1 MNNKMPRTPF
11 STPLSGSARETE
23 LRLKNIFSGPKKR
36 PPVLFLA
43 LMFSVCLLC
52 GNLVSFQVEAA
63 TYADSAPNR
72 PNHSQTP
79 DASLDLTEHEPASVT
94 YQTGESPLSEGE
106 QLLLEKLFRAAERQ
120 NGWQFQVPTAQLM
133 SYIQK
138 DGWVLGAVFVE
149 DHLENTLILGIM
161 DKETG
166 EVPHAIFQRSY
177 HGAFPHVV
185 TFRGDDGLFRLL
197 YTFNGQENGQYTGE
211 AGLVRFDG
219 EFMAWE
225 WPVEGD
231 VRYGHEPP
239 GASPAA
245 YPEYREY
252 WDSGHYAVMAPGG
265 VDVYTVNPDFQWGQD
280 EPWSIWQLD
289 HNETF
294 WYDSSSAEELPMP
307 IYFQSLNWLIE
318 HTNDPGGWRITS
330 LTLNEERC
338 DSGKQV
344 DCYTLRAHTDNGQ
357 NELTAD
363 LFFPYDQTGGR
374 RSYDTLNYA
383 EVTGEICGYP
393 LAPNTQDGPAVTQL
407 EWTPDLNRNGVPEEL
422 RLVELDLGLRLEV
435 LENGAVIHYEEGY
448 SAHAGWNALFLCTL
462 DGENYLLSY
471 SPTMYQGFCDY
482 GYELY
487 TLEGNGKKV
496 VRQNSVSFDINIGSP
511 MFQEGGYDP
520 DAIAGFME
528 EINGLLSHSV
538 QLLNTDSDLLQTF
551 EKEGRLV
558 DTLWWLD
565 TWEPVFTRAPGKSLL
580 ENLADFQDAMVR
592 QPSVG

>member
-94 YQTGESPLSEGE
+94 YQTGEAPLSEGE

-177 HGAFPHVV
+177 HGGFPQVV
-185 TFRGDDGLFRLL
+185 TFRGDDGEYRLL
-197 YTFNGQENGQYTGE
+197 YTFNGQENGQLDGQ
-211 AGLVRFDG
+211 AGVIRFDG

-231 VRYGHEPP
+231 ARYGKAPP
-239 GASPAA
+239 DGPAGAYS
-245 YPEYREY
+245 EYEAY
-252 WDSGHYAVMAPGG
+252 WDSHLALLAPGG

-294 WYDSSSAEELPMP
+294 WNDSSSAEELPMP

-338 DSGKQV
+338 DSRKQV
-344 DCYTLRAHTDNGQ
+344 DCYTLQAQEEGFGTD
-357 NELTAD
+357 ELTAD

-374 RSYDTLNYA
+374 RSYDNLDHS
-383 EVTGEICGYP
+383 EIYDLYYTTP
-393 LAPNTQDGPAVTQL
+393 LERYNGGPAVTQL

-422 RLVELDLGLRLEV
+422 RLTELEGGLRLDI
-435 LENGAVIHYEEGY
+435 LENGTVIHSEEGY
-448 SAHAGWNALFLCTL
+448 FAHAGYTSIFLCTL
-462 DGENYLLSY
+462 EGKDYLLFY
-471 SPTMYQGFCDY
+471 FPTMYHGDCSYSYQ
-482 GYELY
+482 LV
-487 TLEGNGKKV
+487 TLENGTPTV
-496 VRQNSVSFDINIGSP
+496 VRENSIAFTINFNHPLYPDPHFDPAEIT
-511 MFQEGGYDP
+511 
-520 DAIAGFME
+520 AFME
-528 EINGLLSHSV
+528 EINELLAHSV
-538 QLLNTDSDLLQTF
+538 QLLNTDDDLLQTF

-565 TWEPVFTRAPGKSLL
+565 IWEPVFTRDPGKSLL

>member
-43 LMFSVCLLC
+43 LMFSLCVFC
-52 GNLVSFQVEAA
+52 GNLVSCQVAEAEKTSQPGDVSIPEHPPELRQSALAADYQPRNEVEYWLLQALFQS
-63 TYADSAPNR
+63 ADTLR
-72 PNHSQTP
+72 P
-79 DASLDLTEHEPASVT
+79 
-94 YQTGESPLSEGE
+94 
-106 QLLLEKLFRAAERQ
+106 
-120 NGWQFQVPTAQLM
+120 FQDPTARLL
-133 SYIQK
+133 SAIWGEDYI
-138 DGWVLGAVFVE
+138 LGAALVE
-149 DHLENTLILGIM
+149 DHLENTLILGVM
-161 DKETG
+161 DREAQELT
-166 EVPHAIFQRSY
+166 RSASFVRSVK
-177 HGAFPHVV
+177 HGTANVV
-185 TFRGDDGLFRLL
+185 TFQNYDGKPCLL
-197 YTFNGQENGQYTGE
+197 YTFNGQENGQYTGQ
-211 AGLVRFDG
+211 AGVLRFDDSKYLN
-219 EFMAWE
+219 WV

-231 VRYGHEPP
+231 ARLVNDPP
-239 GASPAA
+239 EGPRGAFE
-245 YPEYREY
+245 EYEAY
-252 WDSGHYAVMAPGG
+252 WDSRLALLAPGG

-294 WYDSSSAEELPMP
+294 WNDSSSAEELPMP

-338 DSGKQV
+338 DSRKQV
-344 DCYTLRAHTDNGQ
+344 DCYTLQAQEEGFGTD
-357 NELTAD
+357 ELTAD

-565 TWEPVFTRAPGKSLL
+565 TWEPVFTRDPGKSLL

>member
-161 DKETG
+161 DKATG
-166 EVPHAIFQRSY
+166 EVPHSVFQCSC
-177 HGAFPHVV
+177 HIGVPSIV
-185 TFRGDDGLFRLL
+185 TFQKDDGAYRLL

-294 WYDSSSAEELPMP
+294 WNDSSSAEELPMP

-330 LTLNEERC
+330 LTLNEEKC
-338 DSGKQV
+338 DTGKRI

-422 RLVELDLGLRLEV
+422 RLTELEGGLRLDI
-435 LENGAVIHYEEGY
+435 LENGTVIHSEEGY
-448 SAHAGWNALFLCTL
+448 FAHAGYTSIFLCTL
-462 DGENYLLSY
+462 EGEDYLLFY
-471 SPTMYQGFCDY
+471 FPTMYHGDCSYSYQ
-482 GYELY
+482 LV
-487 TLEGNGKKV
+487 TLENGTPTV
-496 VRQNSVSFDINIGSP
+496 VRENSIAFTINFNHPLYPDPHFDP
-511 MFQEGGYDP
+511 AE
-520 DAIAGFME
+520 IAAFME
-528 EINGLLSHSV
+528 EINELLAHSV
-538 QLLNTDSDLLQTF
+538 QLLNTDDDLLQTF

-565 TWEPVFTRAPGKSLL
+565 IWEPVFTQAPGKSLL

-592 QPSVG
+592 QPGAG